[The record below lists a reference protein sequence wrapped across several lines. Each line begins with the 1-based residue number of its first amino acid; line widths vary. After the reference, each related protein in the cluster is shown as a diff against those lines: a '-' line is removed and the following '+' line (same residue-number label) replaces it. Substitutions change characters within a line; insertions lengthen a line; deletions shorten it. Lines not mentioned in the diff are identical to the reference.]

1 MTADAAMM
9 LFLQYALGGILLLAI
24 ICAIASF
31 FFMLRSVMSFGS
43 GIGNPAGR
51 SSDSERGARMF
62 DGPKYAAER
71 TRLGFSALVLVCSL
85 AILAAF
91 ILIKNHLTCCQLS
104 AIS

>member
-1 MTADAAMM
+1 
-9 LFLQYALGGILLLAI
+9 
-24 ICAIASF
+24 
-31 FFMLRSVMSFGS
+31 
-43 GIGNPAGR
+43 
-51 SSDSERGARMF
+51 MF

-71 TRLGFSALVLVCSL
+71 RRLGFSVLVLVCSL